1 MPPSAAD
8 HLLISFQEHY
18 ADLLAFLA
26 RRLGNVENAA
36 DVAQETFLRLS
47 RLADTSHI
55 LEPRAFI
62 FRVAGNLALD
72 RLRQERQRST
82 LHSDGALPDD
92 LCDHNSSPE
101 KHFLDREAVRQLDQ
115 SLQALPANARLALL
129 LSRLEGLTHGQIAQ
143 RLGVSES
150 MVGKY
155 IVQAMRHCRDWL
167 RQSECL

>member
-1 MPPSAAD
+1 MTSSTAD

-18 ADLLAFLA
+18 ADLLTFLA

-72 RLRQERQRST
+72 RLRQERLRSG
-82 LHSDGALPDD
+82 LHSADTAPDE
-92 LCDHNSSPE
+92 LCDHLASPE
-101 KHFLDREAVRQLDQ
+101 KRFLDREAVQQLEK
-115 SLQALPANARLALL
+115 SLAVLPSNARLALL
-129 LSRLEGLTHGQIAQ
+129 LNRLEGLTHGQIAE

-155 IVQAMRHCRDWL
+155 IMQAMRHCRDWL
-167 RQSECL
+167 RQSEGL